1 MRDIKFRFWDSRT
14 DDWCDSE
21 NWLPSHATVRF
32 GVNETFSFAKKD
44 GIIAQQYT
52 GLKDKNGVEIYEGDR
67 IIFDNSDIGGQ
78 RYEGIVE
85 WNSDQSLD
93 NLCWGLWIPNK
104 GWLHCDFLG
113 ELEVIGNI
121 FKVKLGKPFLT
132 PKGPK
137 KRSVYV
143 KNDKGN
149 VVKVNFGDPEGV
161 DK

>member
-1 MRDIKFRFWDSRT
+1 MRKTKFRIWDKKNKAWEKEHSCYGIGLDGTIHRHFDN
-14 DDWCDSE
+14 DD
-21 NWLPSHATVRF
+21 
-32 GVNETFSFAKKD
+32 
-44 GIIAQQYT
+44 IIIQQYT

-121 FKVKLGKPFLT
+121 F
-132 PKGPK
+132 
-137 KRSVYV
+137 
-143 KNDKGN
+143 
-149 VVKVNFGDPEGV
+149 EGV
-161 DK
+161 DSLQ